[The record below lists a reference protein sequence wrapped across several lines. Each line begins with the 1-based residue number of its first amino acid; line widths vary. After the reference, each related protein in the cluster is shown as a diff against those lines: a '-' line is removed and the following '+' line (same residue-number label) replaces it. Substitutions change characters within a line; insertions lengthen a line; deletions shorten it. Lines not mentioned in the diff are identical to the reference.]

1 MARGFNGFTSVGES
15 LKRHWSSHDVEINAG
30 VSKAQLDSFESKHG
44 VVLPEDLRDYF
55 LCVNGMPHDV
65 VDDGMIRF
73 WMLEELQPLPQG
85 APAFSDPSY
94 IQHPESL
101 FLFADY
107 SIWAHAY
114 AIRLGSVSSLQSHE
128 VIIIGY
134 ESPVTIAQSFSEF
147 VDRYLTEKD
156 HLH

>member
-1 MARGFNGFTSVGES
+1 MANGSRGFTSAGES
-15 LKRHWSSHDVEINAG
+15 LKRHWSSLAVDNNAG
-30 VSKAQLDSFESKHG
+30 VSKAELDSFEAKHS

-55 LCVNGMPHDV
+55 LCVNGMPQDV

-94 IQHPESL
+94 IQNPESL

-107 SIWAHAY
+107 SMWAHAY
-114 AIRLGSVSSLQSHE
+114 AIRLGSVPLQSNE
-128 VIIIGY
+128 VVIIGY
-134 ESPVTIAQSFSEF
+134 KSPVTVSQYFSEF
-147 VDRYLTEKD
+147 VEQYLTDKD
-156 HLH
+156 RLH